1 MGASYQCA
9 IIASEPHMI
18 GRIDIEQRVREWN
31 NMLAHQLPALS
42 PFDEFWNQLPD
53 VFAWLQSED

>member
-1 MGASYQCA
+1 
-9 IIASEPHMI
+9 MI
-18 GRIDIEQRVREWN
+18 GRIDIEQARAEWN

-53 VFAWLQSED
+53 VFAWLQAED